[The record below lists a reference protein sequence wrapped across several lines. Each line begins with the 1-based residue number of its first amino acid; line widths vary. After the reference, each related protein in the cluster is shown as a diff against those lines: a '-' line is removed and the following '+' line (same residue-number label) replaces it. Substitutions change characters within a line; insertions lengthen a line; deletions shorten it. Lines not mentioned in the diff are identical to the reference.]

1 MNAITQTALPT
12 IAGTPFAGGFYA
24 GRFQLD
30 GAEHALIVAPKAH
43 GEHGASAWGEYG
55 QDIEGAHSYNDGRAN
70 TEAMAAAGSA
80 LGQWALQL
88 DIEGHTDWYL
98 PSRDELEL
106 CYRNLKPTE
115 DENWCSFRDG
125 DNPSS
130 LPLGHPYTEA
140 SPAQVADPTFQAE
153 GDEAFQPATYWS
165 STQYSPTGAWVQ
177 GFDDGPQ
184 TGALK
189 GTTRRAVAVRRFKVT
204 P

>member
-30 GAEHALIVAPKAH
+30 GTEYALIVAPKAH
-43 GEHGASAWGEYG
+43 GEHAATAWGEYG
-55 QDIEGAHSYNDGRAN
+55 QDIAGARSYNDGRAN

-88 DIEGHTDWYL
+88 DIDGHTDWYL

-106 CYRNLKPTE
+106 CYRNLKPTN

-130 LPLGHPYTEA
+130 LPLGYPYTAE
-140 SPAQVADPTFQAE
+140 SPAQATDPAFQAE
-153 GDEAFQPATYWS
+153 GAEAFQPATYWS
-165 STQYSPTGAWVQ
+165 STQCSPYDAWIQ
-177 GFDDGPQ
+177 DFGGGSQ
-184 TGALK
+184 LNALK
-189 GTTRRAVAVRRFKVT
+189 VDTRRAVAVRRFKVT